1 MAEAM
6 VQVPKRLI
14 EELVRYLEAQPEPAV
29 VVDDRQGVWTQSM
42 VETLRPEIE
51 RRYTQAAQVF
61 EAAAKASPEL
71 LRFREFAQES
81 GLEGQQLGAELGAV
95 SKTSRRLFGRVTW
108 PMTVRDTSDGMTYQM
123 PLQVAKWWLEA

>member
-14 EELVRYLEAQPEPAV
+14 EELLRYLEAQPEPAV
-29 VVDDRQGVWTQSM
+29 VVDDKQGVWTQSM
-42 VETLRPEIE
+42 VETLRPEIG

>member
-29 VVDDRQGVWTQSM
+29 VVDEKQGVWTQSM
-42 VETLRPEIE
+42 VDMFRTEIE

-61 EAAAKASPEL
+61 KAAAQASPEL
-71 LRFREFAQES
+71 LRFREFAQQS

-123 PLQVAKWWLEA
+123 PLQIREWWLQA

>member
-29 VVDDRQGVWTQSM
+29 VVDDKQGVWTQSM
-42 VETLRPEIE
+42 VNTLRSEIE
-51 RRYTQAAQVF
+51 SRYTQAAQVF
-61 EAAAKASPEL
+61 KAAAKASPDL
-71 LRFREFAQES
+71 LRFREFVQES
-81 GLEGQQLGAELGAV
+81 GLEGQQLSAELGAV

-108 PMTVRDTSDGMTYQM
+108 PMTPRDTSEGMTYQM
-123 PLQVAKWWLEA
+123 PLQIAKWWLEA

>member
-29 VVDDRQGVWTQSM
+29 VVDDKQGVWTQSM
-42 VETLRPEIE
+42 VNTLRSEIE
-51 RRYTQAAQVF
+51 SRYTQAAQVF
-61 EAAAKASPEL
+61 KAAAKASPDL
-71 LRFREFAQES
+71 LRFREFAQQS
-81 GLEGQQLGAELGAV
+81 GLEGQQLSAELGAV

-108 PMTVRDTSDGMTYQM
+108 PMTVRDTSEGMTYQM
-123 PLQVAKWWLEA
+123 SLQVAKWWLEA

>member
-1 MAEAM
+1 MPEAM

-14 EELVRYLEAQPEPAV
+14 EELVRCLEAQPEPAV
-29 VVDDRQGVWTQSM
+29 VVDEKQGVWTQSM
-42 VETLRPEIE
+42 VDTFRTEIE

-61 EAAAKASPEL
+61 KSAAQASPDL
-71 LRFREFAQES
+71 LRFREFAKQS

-95 SKTSRRLFGRVTW
+95 SKTSRRLFRRVTW

-123 PLQVAKWWLEA
+123 PLQVAKWWLQK